1 MVDYLYGIF
10 FRYWKIEIIICLII
24 SGFFFY
30 LKWFLVNI
38 FNCFV
43 DNLCKI
49 VGCIMVYIY
58 CKNIKLLLILDS
70 FEINGG
76 LYVKYLFI
84 IFSGVLI
91 NLG

>member
-1 MVDYLYGIF
+1 
-10 FRYWKIEIIICLII
+10 
-24 SGFFFY
+24 
-30 LKWFLVNI
+30 
-38 FNCFV
+38 
-43 DNLCKI
+43 
-49 VGCIMVYIY
+49 MVYIY

-91 NLG
+91 NLGQNLFNISFLK